1 MLARWLVLMSAG
13 LRARWLACSMLAL
26 ASCIASSWAHAEPY
40 FAVRE
45 GLKCVACHVNPT
57 GGGLRNAFGAAWG
70 QTALPANTIDLGKS
84 DMWTGSI
91 SRYLSIGTNLRA
103 TANYTDTPRQ
113 KSTSDFDI
121 EEGRLY
127 VELAAIPDRFSIY
140 FDQRIAPNGSIN
152 MEAYGRYWSADHT
165 WYVKAGQLYLPY
177 GLRLEDDSAFI
188 RQASGIN
195 MTTPDRGVEAGLELG
210 PWSAQLAVSN
220 GTAGSTEVDNGKQVS
235 LRAEFVQ
242 NRWRAGISLNS
253 NNADAGDR
261 QLGGVFAG
269 LRTGPISWLAEAD
282 YIKDKGFA
290 DGERKQL
297 VGLLEGNWLIA
308 KGHNLKITAEHF
320 DPDDDVDE
328 DAQARYSIVYEFTP
342 IQFLQ
347 LRGGLRIYDGIP
359 QNDADNRKQAFVQ
372 MNGYF

>member
-1 MLARWLVLMSAG
+1 MVARSPVRIPMLARMAMALICLIAG
-13 LRARWLACSMLAL
+13 G
-26 ASCIASSWAHAEPY
+26 WAHAEPY

-70 QTALPANTIDLGKS
+70 QTSLPANTIDLGKN
-84 DMWTGSI
+84 DMWTGSV

-103 TANYTDTPRQ
+103 TASYTDTPHQ

-152 MEAYGRYWSADHT
+152 MEAYGRYWSAGHT

-188 RQASGIN
+188 RQVSGIN
-195 MTTPDRGVEAGLELG
+195 MTTPDRGVEAGVELG

-220 GTAGSTEVDNGKQVS
+220 GTAGAAEVDNGKQVS
-235 LRAEFVQ
+235 ARAEFIQ
-242 NRWRAGISLNS
+242 SRWRAGISLNS

-261 QLGGVFAG
+261 QLGGIFAG

-282 YIKDKGFA
+282 YIKDKGFPE
-290 DGERKQL
+290 GERKQV

-308 KGHNLKITAEHF
+308 KGHNLKVTAEHF
-320 DPDDDVDE
+320 EPDRDVDE
-328 DAQARYSIVYEFTP
+328 DERARYSVVYEFTP

-347 LRGGLRIYDGIP
+347 LRFGARVYDGIP
-359 QNDADNRKQAFVQ
+359 QNDSDNRKLAFAQ